1 MRYVTVVHRLHK
13 NLKMIQILQCLGN
26 TRQLVISY
34 ISVIQFG
41 WKKIIFYSGEPATGL
56 SLERC
61 NRRYGSGDKRK
72 ILLKGGK
79 RQHSVTPDSGSA
91 RVCKWGGQKGPRHL
105 QRGP

>member
-1 MRYVTVVHRLHK
+1 
-13 NLKMIQILQCLGN
+13 MIQILQCLGN

-61 NRRYGSGDKRK
+61 NRRYGSGDKRRNIVK
-72 ILLKGGK
+72 RWQTATFCYTRQWQCQGLQVGRPKGAKTFAKGAIGIQLK
-79 RQHSVTPDSGSA
+79 
-91 RVCKWGGQKGPRHL
+91 
-105 QRGP
+105 